1 MTGSRFERAPQAMDL
16 ITWCQGS
23 VARRLALAF
32 TILIALF
39 VGLAAFSTV
48 QLRNAGARLQQIVE
62 VNNRE
67 VELAGALRNAI
78 NELLLETRSITSL
91 SDPKELEL
99 AQRQIGDVKARY
111 LKSAEELGSL
121 LQRNDTQA
129 SDREA
134 LRAIESAANTS
145 LPLLDR
151 VAKEGA
157 DGSSLEASLTLKT
170 SAVPAVMVWQQKVG
184 ALIALEDT
192 RNRVAYLEAA
202 SDQRRALAVNGL
214 LVALSVTMGGILGWR
229 ITRSVQRPIAEATI
243 VTERIARGDLTV
255 SVLATRG
262 DDEPARLL
270 RAVAIMQDKLRA
282 LTGDIQASSSGVVQ
296 ASTEVAAA
304 NDDLSRRT
312 EMTAAHLEQT
322 SQSLQLLIGRVR
334 QTTEAVAQATELAHS
349 AAEQASR
356 GKERIAK
363 LAEGVAEI
371 KLKSGQVAQSIA
383 VVDEIARRTNLLALN
398 AAVEAAG
405 AGERGRGFAV
415 VAAEVRSL
423 AQRAAEVADEIK
435 RMVHAT
441 VAEVESCARAA
452 KAADEAMNG
461 VVSTVTG
468 VSTQML
474 TIMTA
479 STDQT
484 SDLARID
491 ESVTQLDDATQ
502 QNAALVEQTAATA
515 RQLEVHARQLSV
527 TVDTFRVKERS

>member
-1 MTGSRFERAPQAMDL
+1 
-16 ITWCQGS
+16 
-23 VARRLALAF
+23 
-32 TILIALF
+32 
-39 VGLAAFSTV
+39 
-48 QLRNAGARLQQIVE
+48 
-62 VNNRE
+62 
-67 VELAGALRNAI
+67 
-78 NELLLETRSITSL
+78 
-91 SDPKELEL
+91 
-99 AQRQIGDVKARY
+99 
-111 LKSAEELGSL
+111 
-121 LQRNDTQA
+121 
-129 SDREA
+129 
-134 LRAIESAANTS
+134 
-145 LPLLDR
+145 
-151 VAKEGA
+151 
-157 DGSSLEASLTLKT
+157 
-170 SAVPAVMVWQQKVG
+170 
-184 ALIALEDT
+184 
-192 RNRVAYLEAA
+192 
-202 SDQRRALAVNGL
+202 
-214 LVALSVTMGGILGWR
+214 
-229 ITRSVQRPIAEATI
+229 
-243 VTERIARGDLTV
+243 
-255 SVLATRG
+255 
-262 DDEPARLL
+262 
-270 RAVAIMQDKLRA
+270 
-282 LTGDIQASSSGVVQ
+282 VQ

-312 EMTAAHLEQT
+312 ERTAANLEQT